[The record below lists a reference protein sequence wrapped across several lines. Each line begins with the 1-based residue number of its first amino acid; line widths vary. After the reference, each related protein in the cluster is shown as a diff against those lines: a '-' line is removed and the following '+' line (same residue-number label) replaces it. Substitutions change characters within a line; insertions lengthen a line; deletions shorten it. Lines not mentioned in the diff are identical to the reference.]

1 MTKAIF
7 TWSPRASGIWWY
19 DANVRL
25 RPLVLRNLVL
35 RKVLDTTK
43 NPAWGKLGP
52 KLGRVI
58 SHHLGGWNRCIL
70 SWNSRWKCCTT
81 PLECKE
87 PKNVLLL
94 IKVFSAIF
102 SFITLCITLPIIYL
116 NIKQNIGHTWLVGP
130 YTLGKLIFSIIFLHI
145 MFLSIKQ
152 NLSYTWLFEP
162 HALGKLILHSIFLS
176 IKQNLSYI

>member
-1 MTKAIF
+1 M
-7 TWSPRASGIWWY
+7 
-19 DANVRL
+19 
-25 RPLVLRNLVL
+25 LRNLVL

-81 PLECKE
+81 PLECKQ

-94 IKVFSAIF
+94 MKVFSTIF
-102 SFITLCITLPIIYL
+102 SFITLCVMLLICLSVKHNLSYAWLLRPHTLGKLILLVFFLSVKQNIGHAWFLGPHTLGKLILLIIYL
-116 NIKQNIGHTWLVGP
+116 NIKQNLDYAWLLKP
-130 YTLGKLIFSIIFLHI
+130 HTLGKLIFSIT
-145 MFLSIKQ
+145 LSE
-152 NLSYTWLFEP
+152 Y
-162 HALGKLILHSIFLS
+162 
-176 IKQNLSYI
+176 